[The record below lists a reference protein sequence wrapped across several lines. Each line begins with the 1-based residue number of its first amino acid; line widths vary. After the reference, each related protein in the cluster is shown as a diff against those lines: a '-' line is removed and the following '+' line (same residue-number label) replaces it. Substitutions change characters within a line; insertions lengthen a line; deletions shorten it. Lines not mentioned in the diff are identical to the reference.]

1 MRTSI
6 VGTALVLLL
15 VLLAAL
21 PGYAQ
26 VDYAPA
32 TLKGT
37 VLDPQGAAVAGATVT
52 VTNFST
58 GISKT
63 LKTGAGGTFQF
74 SALHP
79 GTYKVQAE
87 APGFEKTIASNL
99 QLSVG
104 QVVVNDVNLK
114 VGAVTD
120 VVEIEAAPPLIA
132 TEQTQR
138 SEERRVGKECRSR
151 WSPY

>member
-26 VDYAPA
+26 VDYATA

-52 VTNFST
+52 VTNLNT
-58 GISKT
+58 GISRT
-63 LKTGAGGTFQF
+63 VKTGAEGTFQF

-104 QVVVNDVNLK
+104 QVR
-114 VGAVTD
+114 
-120 VVEIEAAPPLIA
+120 
-132 TEQTQR
+132 QR
-138 SEERRVGKECRSR
+138 RPSEGWRCYRCG
-151 WSPY
+151 

>member
-26 VDYAPA
+26 VDYATA

-37 VLDPQGAAVAGATVT
+37 VLDAQGAAVAGATVT
-52 VTNFST
+52 ATNLST

-63 LKTGAGGTFQF
+63 VTTSGDAGYRVPSLTPGVYRIVTGAQGF
-74 SALHP
+74 SKADA
-79 GTYKVQAE
+79 GR
-87 APGFEKTIASNL
+87 S
-99 QLSVG
+99 QLTAH
-104 QVVVNDVNLK
+104 L
-114 VGAVTD
+114 
-120 VVEIEAAPPLIA
+120 
-132 TEQTQR
+132 
-138 SEERRVGKECRSR
+138 
-151 WSPY
+151 